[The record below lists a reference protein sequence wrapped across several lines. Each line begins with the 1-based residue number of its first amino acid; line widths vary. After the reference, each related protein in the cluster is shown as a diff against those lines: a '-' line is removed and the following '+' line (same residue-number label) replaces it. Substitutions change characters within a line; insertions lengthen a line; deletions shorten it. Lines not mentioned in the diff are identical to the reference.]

1 MNDVLP
7 QPDLS
12 ELAAGRV
19 DKILVVD
26 DEQAMRASLS
36 LLLAGAGFDNETVC
50 DGSDALKRCHQAE
63 YPVMLLDLQMPG
75 VSGHQVL
82 TELQEIGAAT
92 KVVVVSGET
101 SFEAVRDSLQQGAY
115 DFVRKPYLAE
125 ELLTTV
131 RNALDRYRLETEHRR
146 VEAALQ
152 ESEELH
158 RYIVNN
164 SPDFVYVLDSE
175 GLFTFVNDTAEE
187 LLGYTRAELLGR
199 HYSELVY
206 EEDLPL
212 ARYVFNERR
221 TGARSSRNVELRL
234 KLKADDEE
242 ARTFDTHLLSIE
254 LSSVGMYNQAHAGAS
269 GSFLGTYGCARD
281 MTERKRSEEL
291 INFQAYH
298 DQLTA
303 LPNRALFEDRLG
315 QALAHARRYKQ
326 ALAVMFIDLDRF
338 KLINDTLGH
347 SLGDRVLQIV
357 AERIQGCLR
366 AEDTLS
372 RFGGDEFTILLPQL
386 EEEQAAGV
394 VAEKILQRIADPYLV
409 DGHDMFL
416 SASIGIAMFPDA
428 GETRDSLLRAADVAM
443 YHVKGEGKNGFSFYQ
458 KSMTAGWG
466 EHLSLERDLRR
477 AIETGQFEI
486 FFQPKV
492 NSEDHSIVGMEALIR
507 WRHPERGLIYPSQ
520 FIPLA
525 EDSRLIVPIG
535 NWVFWSVCAEM
546 RRWHEQGLPP
556 VRVSINI
563 SAVEIE
569 QADFVQRILDTLEEF
584 DIEGP
589 QIEVEVTEYGIMK
602 NREAAAKKLGE
613 LSSHGISIAVD
624 DFGTGYSSLSYL
636 QQFPV
641 NTLKIDKSFVQK
653 IEGEDSEACIVD
665 AIVSMA
671 QGLRLHMIAEG
682 VETEAQLNYLRNA
695 GCREVQG
702 HLFSAAQ
709 SAPQTVELLRSGVMA
724 KVPACT
730 LDDFHF
736 RQFH

>member
-1 MNDVLP
+1 MNSVLP
-7 QPDLS
+7 CTDMTSQIP
-12 ELAAGRV
+12 GRR
-19 DKILVVD
+19 DSILIVD
-26 DEQAMRASLS
+26 DEQAMRDSLS
-36 LLLAGAGFDNETVC
+36 LLLSGAGFTCETAG
-50 DGSDALKRCHQAE
+50 DGSEAIALCEQAE
-63 YPVMLLDLQMPG
+63 YPVLLLDLQMPG
-75 VSGHQVL
+75 VGGHEVL
-82 TELQEIGAAT
+82 EVLQSREAT
-92 KVVVVSGET
+92 TRVVVVSGET

-115 DFVRKPYLAE
+115 DFIRKPYLAE

-131 RNALDRYRLETEHRR
+131 RNALASYQLQLEHRR
-146 VEAALQ
+146 VEKALK

-164 SPDFVYVLDSE
+164 SPDFVYVLNSE
-175 GLFTFVNDTAEE
+175 GHFTFVNDTAEE
-187 LLGYTRAELLGR
+187 LLGYTREELLGK
-199 HYSELVY
+199 HYSELVF

-234 KLKADDEE
+234 KLKTDEE
-242 ARTFDTHLLSIE
+242 ESRTFDTHLLSIE
-254 LSSVGMYNQAHAGAS
+254 LSSVGMYNQSHQGSAGT
-269 GSFLGTYGCARD
+269 FVGTYGCARD

-315 QALAHARRYKQ
+315 QALAHSRRYKQ
-326 ALAVMFIDLDRF
+326 SLAVMFVDLDRF

-347 SLGDRVLQIV
+347 ALGDRVLQIV

-386 EEEQAAGV
+386 EEEQDAAV
-394 VAEKILQRIADPYLV
+394 VAEKILARIADPYLI

-416 SASIGIAMFPDA
+416 SASIGIALSPDA

-477 AIETGQFEI
+477 AIESGQFEL

-492 NSEDHSIVGMEALIR
+492 HAESHRIVGMEALIR
-507 WRHPERGLIYPSQ
+507 WRHPERGLIYPNE

-525 EDSRLIVPIG
+525 EDSRLIIPIG
-535 NWVFWSVCAEM
+535 NWVFWSACAEM
-546 RRWHEQGLPP
+546 RRWREQGLPP
-556 VRVSINI
+556 VQVSINI
-563 SAVEIE
+563 SAVQIE
-569 QADFVQRILDTLEEF
+569 QADFVERILETLSEF
-584 DIEGP
+584 ELAGD

-602 NREAAAKKLGE
+602 NREAAAKKLGQ
-613 LSSHGISIAVD
+613 LSNHGISIAVD

-653 IEGEDSEACIVD
+653 IEREDSEACIVD

-671 QGLRLHMIAEG
+671 HGLRLHMIAEG

-695 GCREVQG
+695 GCSEVQG

-709 SAPQTVELLRSGVMA
+709 SAPQTLELLRSGVMA
-724 KVPACT
+724 QIPACT
-730 LDDFHF
+730 LDEFRFRRFH
-736 RQFH
+736 